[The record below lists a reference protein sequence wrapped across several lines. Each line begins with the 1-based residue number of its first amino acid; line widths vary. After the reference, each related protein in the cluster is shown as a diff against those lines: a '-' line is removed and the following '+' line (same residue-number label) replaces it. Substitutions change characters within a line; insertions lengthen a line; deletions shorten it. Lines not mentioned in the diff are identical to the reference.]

1 MLSTTDT
8 HKRTQNTSTLTLTNM
23 EMLIT
28 LALTHASDEQKMK
41 ALNALTGIDVSSQI
55 QHDSDTLLNKRDAAE
70 FLGISRAT
78 LDRLVKD
85 GKLTK
90 IQLGGRHSKNLFKKS
105 DLQSFRD
112 SKISYPSTVSQ
123 EVIA

>member
-1 MLSTTDT
+1 
-8 HKRTQNTSTLTLTNM
+8 
-23 EMLIT
+23 MLIT

-112 SKISYPSTVSQ
+112 SKISYPSTVGQ